1 MYKFF
6 LIIIIGY
13 FMAPPVLAND
23 DARKQDQIRDITGIV
38 NKVVALAEKGD
49 EISEDEVKEKA
60 LTSRL
65 VGNISDPDILY
76 KIALICNTIS
86 LPGNASDIKYDVWFI
101 HTYWACINRLSEIKT
116 LNALEALK
124 IIADYSSLDGGDKLI
139 LKEIILNHK
148 AKLNDK

>member
-1 MYKFF
+1 MVH
-6 LIIIIGY
+6 
-13 FMAPPVLAND
+13 PVFAD
-23 DARKQDQIRDITGIV
+23 DNSRKQDQTRYITGVVDKI
-38 NKVVALAEKGD
+38 VALAEKGD
-49 EISEDEVKEKA
+49 EISEGEVKEKA

-65 VGNISDPDILY
+65 VGDISNPDILY

-101 HTYWACINRLSEIKT
+101 HTYWACINRLSEIKN
-116 LNALEALK
+116 LNALESLK